1 MAEYTNEFKMLAV
14 RYFFM
19 QADRSLEQVRDRFG
33 IDLEPAVFAEWR
45 KEYAREAVRYYYKHE
60 CTLSIVAKY
69 YGVDHTQVLY
79 WVKKYGKEI
88 EKEVDI
94 EKYSEPFKNDLE
106 IKQLKDELRNVR
118 EELAELR
125 AAIQAIA

>member
-19 QADRSLEQVRDRFG
+19 QADRSLEQVCDHFG
-33 IDLEPAVFAEWR
+33 IDLEPTVFAEWR

-60 CTLSIVAKY
+60 CTLSVVAKY
-69 YGVDHTQVLY
+69 YGVDHTQVVY

-94 EKYSEPFKNDLE
+94 ERYARSFKNDLE
-106 IKQLKDELRNVR
+106 IKQLKVELRNVK

>member
-14 RYFFM
+14 RYYFT
-19 QADRSLEQVRDRFG
+19 QADRSFEQMRDHFN
-33 IDLEPAVFAEWR
+33 IDLDVSAFAQWR
-45 KEYAREAVRYYYKHE
+45 KEYAREAVYYYYKHE
-60 CTLSIVAKY
+60 CTLSVVAKY
-69 YGVDHTQVLY
+69 FGVDHMQVVY

-88 EKEVDI
+88 EKEVDT
-94 EKYSEPFKNDLE
+94 EKYAGPFKNDLE
-106 IKQLKDELRNVR
+106 IKQLREELRNVR